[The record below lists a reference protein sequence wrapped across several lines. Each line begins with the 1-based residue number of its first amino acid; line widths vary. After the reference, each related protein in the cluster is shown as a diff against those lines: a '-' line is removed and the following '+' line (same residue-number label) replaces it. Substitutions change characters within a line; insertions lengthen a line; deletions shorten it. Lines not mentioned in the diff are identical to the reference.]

1 MDVHLYTWQA
11 LIRALDDMEKVNSQV
26 SAFVEEVTEAHRQK
40 AEVVH
45 LALVVSAHALH
56 LLIYLLKLDIM
67 NPYILTQ

>member
-1 MDVHLYTWQA
+1 
-11 LIRALDDMEKVNSQV
+11 MEKVNSQV